1 MSDERWRQLDALV
14 ERETRELLDAAVV
27 ADGSL
32 PKLRLE
38 ALAGL
43 RTLADMKPRHATPT
57 RRWIPALVM
66 VATLLLMSGLLF
78 IHVPSTEIELEIQA
92 TEVSFRVPTLQPL
105 TEGTPLA
112 LLGADGLR
120 RIRMGGDRR
129 HAERLLV
136 MEQGDE
142 GFVRLSSRKDGTRDG
157 TITLAGIAVPARTVG
172 SLRYTG
178 VPNHFR
184 LGLAAADLEMR
195 ADVQGPVTAAVAG
208 GGVQEMDFEVP
219 EAVDLR
225 GGNETNLELTFRDL
239 EDAGFSPQLQV
250 DALSFIRID
259 ERRDTEHAAVRELST
274 IGSGMLYMESLNG
287 EKRELRSAELLQFSG
302 VGGDIL
308 AMRLAPDH
316 VSLRFRGQVSDIVAG
331 TPRSRR
337 SLMPTLLEWARA
349 QHGVSLLWGGS
360 LYMFGIVVSLLRWLK
375 VSV

>member
-1 MSDERWRQLDALV
+1 MSDERWRRLDELV
-14 ERETRELLDAAVV
+14 ERQTKELLDAAVLT
-27 ADGSL
+27 DGSL
-32 PKLRLE
+32 PRPRLE
-38 ALAGL
+38 ALADL
-43 RTLADMKPRHATPT
+43 RTLAEMKPRQAPPSH
-57 RRWIPALVM
+57 RWIPALVM
-66 VATLLLMSGLLF
+66 LATLLLMSGLLF
-78 IHVPSTEIELEIQA
+78 IRVPSTEIELEIQA

-129 HAERLLV
+129 HAERVLV

-142 GFVRLSSRKDGTRDG
+142 GFVRLSSRRDGTRDG
-157 TITLAGIAVPARTVG
+157 TITLASIAVPAKTVG

-178 VPNHFR
+178 VPNRFR
-184 LGLAAADLEMR
+184 LSLAAADLEVR

-208 GGVQEMDFEVP
+208 AGVQEMDFDVP
-219 EAVDLR
+219 EAVALR
-225 GGNETNLELTFRDL
+225 GGNETNLDLRFRDV
-239 EDAGFSPQLQV
+239 EDTGFSPQLQV

-259 ERRDTEHAAVRELST
+259 ERRDTEHSGVRELST
-274 IGSGMLYMESLNG
+274 VVSGTLYMESLNG

-331 TPRSRR
+331 TPQSRR

>member
-1 MSDERWRQLDALV
+1 MSDERWLRLDALV
-14 ERETRELLDAAVV
+14 ERQTRELLDAAVL

-32 PKLRLE
+32 PRPRLE
-38 ALAGL
+38 ALADL
-43 RTLADMKPRHATPT
+43 RRLADMKPRQAPPSH
-57 RRWIPALVM
+57 RWIPALVM

-78 IHVPSTEIELEIQA
+78 IRVPSTEIELEIQA

-129 HAERLLV
+129 HAERVLV

-142 GFVRLSSRKDGTRDG
+142 GFVRLSSRRDGTRDG
-157 TITLAGIAVPARTVG
+157 TITLAGIAVPAKTVG

-178 VPNHFR
+178 VPNRFR
-184 LGLAAADLEMR
+184 LNLAAADLDVR

-208 GGVQEMDFEVP
+208 GGVQEMDFDVP
-219 EAVDLR
+219 EAIDLR
-225 GGNETNLELTFRDL
+225 GGDETNLDLRFRDL
-239 EDAGFSPQLQV
+239 EDTGFSPQLQV

-259 ERRDTEHAAVRELST
+259 ERRDTEHSGVRELST
-274 IGSGMLYMESLNG
+274 VVSGTLYMESLNG

-331 TPRSRR
+331 TPQSRR